1 MKLCRRGRE
10 TKKQWQLS
18 TYKANVNINNNQTWP
33 IDNGMAYKGEQVG
46 FPCSL
51 FTKSSRA
58 VERISDQVMSPDEE
72 KEVPSDSKGAIEN
85 DQRPI
90 NCLSVNW
97 RTSETIAWRSVY
109 LVTEENRREGKRQS
123 VKWRCAQ
130 MIKQQKTKQRRLPAE
145 GAEWQRH
152 NHLQAETVLA
162 GGNMTESEREDR
174 EAAFKKINIHTNRQT
189 KALPDSATEEDKWE
203 ALRRGE
209 KQWAQLDDGP
219 VVIVGKLKL
228 PGPNYWQHQQESHNI
243 VPVHSDKLIK
253 HTERE
258 REKLPTDNFAGW
270 GTFQSVVMRQ

>member
-109 LVTEENRREGKRQS
+109 SVTEENRREGKRQS

-152 NHLQAETVLA
+152 NHLQAETVSA
-162 GGNMTESEREDR
+162 GGNMTEWERGQR
-174 EAAFKKINIHTNRQT
+174 GSIQ
-189 KALPDSATEEDKWE
+189 EDKHTHKQTNKSTAWQCHWRRQVRGIE
-203 ALRRGE
+203 KGRKTVSTIGWWTSCYCWKAQATWTKLLTASTGVAQHCSGAL
-209 KQWAQLDDGP
+209 
-219 VVIVGKLKL
+219 
-228 PGPNYWQHQQESHNI
+228 WQIN
-243 VPVHSDKLIK
+243 
-253 HTERE
+253 
-258 REKLPTDNFAGW
+258 
-270 GTFQSVVMRQ
+270 